1 MNTVR
6 PATTRGPVT
15 GSNLR
20 VVYDESKVVVVSA
33 SQTTY
38 LERVGDVVEARGG
51 KVTIPT
57 TSGDLTVVRQAG
69 CTCGKPW
76 LTKPSGVSL
85 LTSAP
90 A

>member
-20 VVYDESKVVVVSA
+20 VVYDEAKVVVVSA
-33 SQTTY
+33 SNTTY
-38 LERVGDVVEARGG
+38 LERVGEAVELRGG

-57 TSGDLTVVRQAG
+57 TSGDLVVVRQAG

-85 LTSAP
+85 LAEAP